1 VDELDDGGGVYMLGS
16 RMPAGPGRQKHQK
29 RAQALA
35 AGVNNVSG
43 DLVDQCNGAVQTLF
57 DDPVNGVKIGTDQV
71 ANSF

>member
-1 VDELDDGGGVYMLGS
+1 MNSMTAAASTCSAPLV
-16 RMPAGPGRQKHQK
+16 PAGAGRQKHQK
-29 RAQALA
+29 GPQALA
-35 AGVNNVSG
+35 AGVNNVGG